1 MNNIETLEEKIY
13 QRNKWTYSV
22 SGIGRDM
29 MYTLVATFLMTYIQ
43 FSGLGLTEGQFF
55 AIGVILVI
63 GRIWDGINDPI
74 MGSIVENTKS
84 KFGKFKPWI
93 VIGAILTSVSVLF
106 MFNLRPTGTGFVV
119 FFAIVYFVWEIAW
132 TLNDI
137 PYWSL
142 LPNLSRTKKRRDQIA
157 SMVVVFAAVGAF
169 AANAIVSLFTVG
181 NAIMGYRII
190 SITFVLFFLLCTA
203 LTVFG
208 VKEPKNI
215 NPYEEEKVSL
225 KQMFSSIKNN
235 DQLLWVTLALLL
247 YTVGSGIL
255 VALGYNFFYMELGYN
270 GTIVLIF
277 VATFGVVTILVQ
289 SFYAKLA
296 KRFTRNQLMTFGVIM
311 TFIGYFLFLIMGYIG
326 FLPIHIITV
335 CIFGA
340 FAFGGQAII
349 YMTIIIN
356 MTNTIEY
363 NEYKTGKRNEA
374 ILFSLRPFVVKLASA
389 IQQGI
394 MTLVLILFGIYA
406 LSQNVSELEAQK
418 NYFDVIETTV
428 EQDLYKINIS
438 LRNVDTI
445 NNLDIDQS
453 RKDAIYSALDQ
464 VDYIDNDGDEIEEM
478 IINDAADSAF
488 KDKATPEMKLGLRLS
503 ITIMP
508 VILIG
513 LAFLVFK
520 TKFIITEEY
529 YDRIVE
535 EIREKLKESDA
546 VEDIV

>member
-1 MNNIETLEEKIY
+1 
-13 QRNKWTYSV
+13 
-22 SGIGRDM
+22 
-29 MYTLVATFLMTYIQ
+29 
-43 FSGLGLTEGQFF
+43 
-55 AIGVILVI
+55 
-63 GRIWDGINDPI
+63 
-74 MGSIVENTKS
+74 
-84 KFGKFKPWI
+84 
-93 VIGAILTSVSVLF
+93 
-106 MFNLRPTGTGFVV
+106 
-119 FFAIVYFVWEIAW
+119 
-132 TLNDI
+132 
-137 PYWSL
+137 
-142 LPNLSRTKKRRDQIA
+142 
-157 SMVVVFAAVGAF
+157 MVVVFAAVGAF

>member
-1 MNNIETLEEKIY
+1 MNDIETLEEKIY

-106 MFNLRPTGTGFVV
+106 MFNLRPSGAGFVV

-535 EIREKLKESDA
+535 EIREKLKEFDA